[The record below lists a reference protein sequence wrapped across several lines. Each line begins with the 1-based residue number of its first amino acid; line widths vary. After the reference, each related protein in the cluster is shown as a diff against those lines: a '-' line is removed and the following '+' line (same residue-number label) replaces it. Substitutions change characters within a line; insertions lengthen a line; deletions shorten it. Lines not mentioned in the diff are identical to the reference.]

1 MATADDYI
9 AAGLY
14 EPSNPA
20 HRGRLDLLAW
30 LASEG
35 FTVEDMVFADTTF
48 SLGSMAGDR
57 RLLLGS
63 ERLTHEEAVERSG
76 LETSHFDR
84 LAAAFGMQP
93 LDPTPGVVPGEDW
106 TADEVGTLRLMG
118 DLASI
123 FSEEEAIGFVRV
135 MGNSLDRLA
144 DAAVSLF
151 LNDVESPMLTDGHP
165 EVELAQ
171 SVNSAVQMLDGLG
184 ASLDPI
190 LRRQVVQAIQ
200 RSRRAS
206 IGLIDRFNFRYAI
219 GFVDLVGFTE
229 VSRGMESRELAAFI
243 RDFEGRAHDVVT
255 AAGARVVK
263 LIGDEVMFVATDADS
278 VCRAAHALMEGFG
291 DVGKRVLPRGGLAYG
306 DVLVRGGDYYGSV
319 VNLAS
324 RLVDEAVPQEVLA
337 TEALADATDASA
349 FEPAGR
355 RMVKG
360 FDAPVAVRSL
370 LGDR

>member
-1 MATADDYI
+1 MPTPDEYI
-9 AAGLY
+9 DAGLY

-30 LASEG
+30 LDQEG
-35 FTVEDMVFADTTF
+35 FTIDDMVFADSTF
-48 SLGSMAGDR
+48 SLVSMAGDR

-63 ERLTHEEAVERSG
+63 ERLTRHAAIERSG
-76 LETSHFDR
+76 LELSHFDR

-93 LDPTPGVVPGEDW
+93 LDPTPGVAAGEDW
-106 TADEVGTLRLMG
+106 TVDEVRTLRLVG
-118 DLASI
+118 ELASI

-135 MGNSLDRLA
+135 MGGSLGRLA

-151 LNDVESPMLTDGHP
+151 LNDVESPMLTDGRP

-171 SVNSAVQMLDGLG
+171 SVNAAVQLLDGLG
-184 ASLDPI
+184 AALDPI

-200 RSRRAS
+200 RSRRAA
-206 IGLIDRFNFRYAI
+206 IGITDRFNYRYAI

-229 VSRGMESRELAAFI
+229 VSRGMESQELAAFI
-243 RDFEGRAHDVVT
+243 RDFEGRTHDVVN

-278 VCRAAHALMEGFG
+278 VCRAAYALMEGFG

-306 DVLVRGGDYYGSV
+306 EVLVRGGDYYGSV

-337 TEALADATDASA
+337 TETLADATDASA

-360 FDAPVAVRSL
+360 FDEPVAVRSL
-370 LGDR
+370 LGGR